1 MKTFENYVV
10 GNANELAHAAA
21 MAIAD
26 GSAEMPVFIYG
37 KSGLGKTHL
46 LEAVANE
53 IRQRDPSC
61 PVLFIQGDQLVQE
74 AIQATR
80 IGMIDEYWERFR
92 EVAVVLVDDVQFLE
106 RMVTI
111 QEYLCETL
119 WNKKRVIL
127 VGNCLPENLPG
138 FGEVLKNYF
147 KTCFRVE
154 VRPPDYETR
163 VAIIRNIAAQ
173 EGAEL
178 AEEVVEYMAET
189 ITTNVCQIRGAMNKI
204 LAYLDLVSVLK
215 GTDVDIKDLLDMKL

>member
-10 GNANELAHAAA
+10 GIANELAHAAA

-26 GSAEMPVFIYG
+26 GSAEMPVPVFIYG

-61 PVLFIQGDQLVQE
+61 HVLFIQGDQLVQE

-80 IGMIDEYWERFR
+80 IGTIDEYWERFR

-154 VRPPDYETR
+154 IQPPDYDNR
-163 VAIIRNIAAQ
+163 VAIIKSIAARKKV
-173 EGAEL
+173 EL
-178 AEEVVEYMAET
+178 PEEVITYVAE
-189 ITTNVCQIRGAMNKI
+189 NVTDGRLICRVLDKF
-204 LAYLDLVSVLK
+204 LACLDLLS
-215 GTDVDIKDLLDMKL
+215 GDMDNENFLPN